1 MIDPVTWYFFGVVCM
16 TSAPTN
22 CKRIVFDE
30 PMQVTDIYN
39 HGLMPPLRF
48 KDAAHCLVSLSINF
62 DVQTPVVEKADW
74 VEAGCTRRSK

>member
-62 DVQTPVVEKADW
+62 GSELQRARASLRASSVPT
-74 VEAGCTRRSK
+74 G